1 MQEETVINPTKT
13 AGSGKEELAA
23 GTFGNYFA
31 AVITVAWKDLVIER
45 HTKQTVSIMA
55 VFAVTAII
63 VFNFALELKLDAA
76 RNVATGLLWI
86 TILLAGTL
94 GLSRT
99 MAHEQENR
107 SMDAVLIA
115 PVDRSAI
122 YLGKVASLT
131 LLMLL
136 LEAILIPLFTAFF
149 NKPFWQPQVILIVV
163 LGTLGYVSA
172 GILVSAMTIQTRS
185 RDVLLPILLL
195 PLTLPSVLAAAT
207 AVAQYMLPETPAWS
221 AVQGPIALVVAFD
234 IIMLT
239 VGLLTFHYVVEE

>member
-1 MQEETVINPTKT
+1 MIREESAIETAKPEQRDVS
-13 AGSGKEELAA
+13 AGSFA
-23 GTFGNYFA
+23 TYFS
-31 AVITVAWKDLVIER
+31 AVWAVTWKDLVIER

-55 VFAVTAII
+55 VFSVTAII

-94 GLSRT
+94 GLSRS

-122 YLGKVASLT
+122 YLGKVTSLT

-136 LEAILIPLFTAFF
+136 LEVILIPLFSAFF
-149 NKPFWQPQVILIVV
+149 NKPFYQVQFILIVI
-163 LGTLGYVSA
+163 LGTIGYVSA
-172 GILVSAMTIQTRS
+172 GVLVSAMTIQTRS

-195 PLTLPSVLAAAT
+195 PLTLPSVLAAAS
-207 AVAQYMLPETPAWS
+207 AVAQYMLPEAPAW
-221 AVQGPIALVVAFD
+221 ADVQGAVALVVAFD
-234 IIMLT
+234 VIMLT
-239 VGLLTFHYVVEE
+239 AGLLTFHYVVEE